1 MTEQTTLLI
10 PEKAD
15 IEFEQVFET
24 WTHKGGIIKR
34 LGKYWIR
41 DEELAKQPIA
51 IYGNQ
56 AFSLVLA
63 QVYNVELIS
72 PDDALIA
79 KLENKWIKRKIEL
92 KEIGEITQAD
102 FPLFVK
108 PVIPKLF
115 IAGIFQTLPDFK
127 EVTKGLQ
134 DSEQVLVSS
143 VVNNI
148 QAEARSFIMDGA
160 IKDIALY
167 EGSGD
172 LTTGKSFLNDFIDNN
187 KNELPIVVVIDI
199 AYSNDLGWF
208 VLEFNACWGA
218 GLNNCKAENVIDC
231 IVGATINKRR

>member
-56 AFSLVLA
+56 AFSLVFA
-63 QVYNVELIS
+63 QVSNVELIS
-72 PDDALIA
+72 PDDALSA
-79 KLENKWIKRKIEL
+79 KRENKWIKRKIEL

-108 PVIPKLF
+108 P
-115 IAGIFQTLPDFK
+115 
-127 EVTKGLQ
+127 
-134 DSEQVLVSS
+134 
-143 VVNNI
+143 
-148 QAEARSFIMDGA
+148 
-160 IKDIALY
+160 
-167 EGSGD
+167 
-172 LTTGKSFLNDFIDNN
+172 
-187 KNELPIVVVIDI
+187 
-199 AYSNDLGWF
+199 
-208 VLEFNACWGA
+208 
-218 GLNNCKAENVIDC
+218 
-231 IVGATINKRR
+231 

>member
-1 MTEQTTLLI
+1 MTEQITLLI
-10 PEKAD
+10 PEKTD

-24 WTHKGGIIKR
+24 WTKKGGIIKR

-41 DEELAKQPIA
+41 DEELAKQRIA

-56 AFSLVLA
+56 TFSLVLA
-63 QVYNVELIS
+63 QVYNVELVS
-72 PDDALIA
+72 PDDVLIA
-79 KLENKWIKRKIEL
+79 KLESKWTKRKIEL
-92 KEIGEITQAD
+92 KQIGQITQED
-102 FPLFVK
+102 FPVFVK

-115 IAGIFQTLPDFK
+115 IAGIFQTLTEFK
-127 EVTKGLQ
+127 QVTAGLQ

-143 VVNNI
+143 IVGNI
-148 QAEARSFIMDGA
+148 QAEARSFIIDGTV
-160 IKDIALY
+160 KDIALY

-172 LTTGKSFLNDFIDNN
+172 LTTGKIFLNNFIDNS
-187 KNELPIVVVIDI
+187 KKQLPSVVVVDL

-231 IVGATINKRR
+231 IVGATINK

>member
-187 KNELPIVVVIDI
+187 KNELPRVVVIDI